1 MSMQENV
8 DIVRDALWGRML
20 QAEFQ
25 AAPLEVEN
33 QWPIEITVAIAAHDF
48 DRRPERAQRVEH
60 VFCADVTQMPD
71 FIGVDGELRHSR
83 RQPIVRIG

>member
-1 MSMQENV
+1 MSVQENV
-8 DIVRDALWGRML
+8 DIVRDALRGRML
-20 QAEFQ
+20 QAEFE

-33 QWPIEITVAIAAHDF
+33 QWPLGITVAIAAHDF
-48 DRRPERAQRVEH
+48 YRRPERAQLVEH

-71 FIGVDGELRHSR
+71 LVGIDGECRHSR